1 VKLFLHATVL
11 MLLLFGL
18 VAAAFNGFLRYSGE
32 PPWMPI
38 LFTLVIFGLHF
49 GYGPRIIEW
58 LFDIEWDD
66 EGKELPAGNQEFL
79 RQLCTDRGLKMPR
92 IGVIRSDSP
101 NAFTFGRFPGDARV
115 VVTTGLLRLLN
126 TEETNAVLAHE
137 MGHVE
142 RWDFV
147 VMTVAALAPLLLYE
161 LYRASL
167 RVNQSGD
174 GGGGGANQNKVPCVA
189 EISYLCYKVSQ
200 FLVLLLSRTR
210 EYYADRYAARVTR
223 TPNALASALVKIS
236 YGMAK
241 VDGEFQHAMQDASP
255 GDRASLS
262 GQPSNLGATALMGI
276 CSLQGGGALA
286 LGGTDA
292 RGAAAMMRWDLVNP
306 WARLY
311 ELNSTHPLTALRI
324 QALNAEAEPMHQ
336 RVAYPLPEGRQRQWR
351 TFPVEAL
358 LWAMPWLAA
367 GAFLLAEARHLLW
380 FGTGIHLPL
389 SLARSLVV
397 LTGVSWMCRTWFR
410 YYGTMQPA
418 TIAELFQ
425 DVQVSEM
432 RPRAV
437 RVEGKI
443 LGFGVPGSF
452 WSPDLVLQDASG
464 MLYVWYR
471 ASIPFG
477 RLVFALAS
485 AKQYI
490 GQRVAIE
497 GWFRR
502 GPSPYLEMSCLT
514 GEDGKPRRAY
524 SRHIQYCAAAL
535 IAAGGLLLMR

>member
-1 VKLFLHATVL
+1 MKLFLHATAV
-11 MLLLFGL
+11 MLLLFAL
-18 VAAAFNGFLRYSGE
+18 VAAALNGFLTYRGE

-38 LFTLVIFGLHF
+38 LFTLVMFGLQF
-49 GYGPRIIEW
+49 AYGPRIIEW

-66 EGKELPAGNQEFL
+66 EGRELPAGNREFL
-79 RQLCTDRGLKMPR
+79 RKLCTDRGLKMPR

-101 NAFTFGRFPGDARV
+101 NAFTFGHFPGNARV
-115 VVTTGLLRLLN
+115 VVTTGLLRILN

-142 RWDFV
+142 HWDFV
-147 VMTVAALAPLLLYE
+147 VMTVAALAPMLLYQ

-167 RVNQSGD
+167 RVNQSG
-174 GGGGGANQNKVPCVA
+174 GGDDNQNKAPFVT
-189 EISYLCYKVSQ
+189 EISYLCYLLSQ

-223 TPNALASALVKIS
+223 TPNALASALVKIV

-241 VDGEFQHAMQDASP
+241 VDGELRHAMQDASP

-262 GQPSNLGATALMGI
+262 WQRSNTGATALMSF
-276 CSLQGGGALA
+276 CSLLGGGALA

-311 ELNSTHPLTALRI
+311 ELISTHPLTALRI
-324 QALNAEAEPMHQ
+324 QALNAEAEAMHQ
-336 RVAYPLPEGRQRQWR
+336 RVAYPLPEDRQRQWR

-367 GAFLLAEARHLLW
+367 GAFVLVPQVRHLLW
-380 FGTGIHLPL
+380 YSTGILLPP
-389 SLARSLVV
+389 STARSLVV
-397 LTGVSWMCRTWFR
+397 LTGVSWMCQTWFR

-418 TIAELFQ
+418 SIAELLQ
-425 DVQVSEM
+425 DVEVSQM

-437 RVEGKI
+437 RLEGKI
-443 LGFGVPGSF
+443 LGFGVPGAF
-452 WSPDLVLQDASG
+452 WCPDLVLQDASG
-464 MLYVWYR
+464 MVYVWYR
-471 ASIPFG
+471 QSIPFA
-477 RLVFALAS
+477 RLVFAFSS

-490 GQRVAIE
+490 GQRVVIE

-502 GPSPYLEMSCLT
+502 GLSPYLEMSCLT

-524 SRHIQYCAAAL
+524 SRRIQYCATAL
-535 IAAGGLLLMR
+535 IAAGGLLFMR